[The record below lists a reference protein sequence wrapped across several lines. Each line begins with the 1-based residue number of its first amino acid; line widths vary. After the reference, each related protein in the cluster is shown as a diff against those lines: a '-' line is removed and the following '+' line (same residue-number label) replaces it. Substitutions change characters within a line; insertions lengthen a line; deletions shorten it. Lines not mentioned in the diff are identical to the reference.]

1 MSIKV
6 GTAQTAKSV
15 DRTRKSGTTAA
26 GESGFSSFLQ
36 EPEDAVSPY
45 VSASNAVSGIQALL
59 ATQSVEDATQCSYKK
74 RRAAERGNHILDELE
89 ELRAALLSGMI
100 PKAKLIELAR
110 VLREKRET
118 GLDDELNRILDEI
131 ELRAE
136 VELAK
141 LADSV

>member
-36 EPEDAVSPY
+36 EPED
-45 VSASNAVSGIQALL
+45 
-59 ATQSVEDATQCSYKK
+59 
-74 RRAAERGNHILDELE
+74 NHILDKLE